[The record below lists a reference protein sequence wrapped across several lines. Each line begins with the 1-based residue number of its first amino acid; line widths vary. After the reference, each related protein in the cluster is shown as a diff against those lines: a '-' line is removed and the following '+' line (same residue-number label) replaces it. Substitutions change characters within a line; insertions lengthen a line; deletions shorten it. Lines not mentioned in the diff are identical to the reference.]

1 MLIALI
7 LVLVIW
13 ELYWTSKACWKA
25 AKSDEWNW
33 FIFMMAVKNGG
44 YALEHASDELKA
56 DPEILALIDD

>member
-33 FIFMMAVKNGG
+33 FIFMMAISLFG
-44 YALEHASDELKA
+44 L
-56 DPEILALIDD
+56 PEMYYLYFRKVDVSL

>member
-7 LVLVIW
+7 LVWAIW

-33 FIFMMAVKNGG
+33 FIFMMAISLFG
-44 YALEHASDELKA
+44 L
-56 DPEILALIDD
+56 PEMYYLYFRKVDVSL

>member
-7 LVLVIW
+7 LVLAIW

-33 FIFMMAVKNGG
+33 FIFMMAISLLG
-44 YALEHASDELKA
+44 L
-56 DPEILALIDD
+56 PEMYYLYFRKVDVSL